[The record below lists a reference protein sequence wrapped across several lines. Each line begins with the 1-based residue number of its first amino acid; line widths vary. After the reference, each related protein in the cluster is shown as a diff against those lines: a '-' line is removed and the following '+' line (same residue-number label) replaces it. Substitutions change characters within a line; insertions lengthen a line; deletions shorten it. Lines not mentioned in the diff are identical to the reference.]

1 MKIIVNNQEFVPAEN
16 IRTAGDLYAQVKT
29 RSATPQLV
37 ISHFVVDGRP
47 TDLPPEDSPFPPPGL
62 ACDLIEITM
71 ESPVDILRRN
81 LQSGRELLR
90 QMREECLSVAQVLR
104 QGADTATL
112 QRMSVVFENT
122 RLFLEFLVQIMN
134 FVQVSFEGFDAGD
147 RVRDLFNQVRKT
159 LLEVKGAQEKGDLI
173 LLSDLLEYELAANY
187 AQWSDFLASD
197 AFSVE

>member
-1 MKIIVNNQEFVPAEN
+1 
-16 IRTAGDLYAQVKT
+16 
-29 RSATPQLV
+29 
-37 ISHFVVDGRP
+37 
-47 TDLPPEDSPFPPPGL
+47 L

-71 ESPVDILRRN
+71 ESPSIFCGGICN
-81 LQSGRELLR
+81 PAEMLR
-90 QMREECLSVAQVLR
+90 QLREECLSVLNAASGRGYRDSNACRSFLKY
-104 QGADTATL
+104 T
-112 QRMSVVFENT
+112 SV
-122 RLFLEFLVQIMN
+122 LEFLVQIMN